1 MGKINIMSKKLS
13 ELIAAGEVVERPA
26 SVIKELVENSIDAG
40 ADKVTVEIQ
49 NGGRTLIRVSDNGSG
64 IERDDVSLAFVSH
77 ATSKITTEAD
87 LNKISTLGFRGEA
100 LASICA
106 VSRVNLL
113 TKTADSDEGTSLS
126 GEGGEITSIKE
137 AGCPNGTTITV
148 RDLFYNTPARMKFLK
163 TDRGEGNAAALIIDK
178 LALSHPEIAFR
189 FIRDGKVTLH
199 TPGDGKLKSAVY
211 AVYGREFTD
220 GLIPVDYT
228 HKGIRIKGLTSKPIA
243 SRKNRNMQ
251 NFFLNGR
258 YIKTGTGCKALD
270 EAYKHSIMV
279 GKYPSCVL
287 NIIVPESFADVNVHP
302 AKTEIRFVNEAP
314 VFEAIMYAVKTAIIQ
329 GDSRP
334 EMTFESK
341 INPNSRSFTDIT
353 RERQPSALQQRINEA
368 LLKEKLEERERQN
381 RRQETAERHSEP
393 AKPAYSTAHAAPA
406 DEPAVSVPSK
416 NYAVSQS
423 VASEP
428 ENYIRSQDKV
438 EVHYELPK
446 PQSQTAPDSDA
457 YSEPKTQ
464 MPEIVSEAE
473 VNIIS
478 EDDKPQKNLRF
489 VGEAFDTYIIAE
501 YGKDLLM
508 IDKHAAHE
516 RLIYEKLKSTENSG
530 DNVQMLLT
538 PIQIVLAKN
547 EYNAVLDNL
556 DIIARAGFDI
566 DDFGSG
572 TVILRSVPAMLR
584 KENIKDAVV
593 EIAGRLASGKQDV
606 TTEKLDWIY
615 HSIACRSAIKAGNK
629 STEKEL
635 VDIAVRALENDVYYC
650 PHGRPI
656 AFLIKKSTIEKQFG
670 RI

>member
-40 ADKVTVEIQ
+40 ANKVTVEIQ
-49 NGGRTLIRVSDNGSG
+49 NGGRTLIRVSDDGSG

-113 TKTADSDEGTSLS
+113 TKTAGSDEGTSLS

-178 LALSHPEIAFR
+178 LALSHPEISFR

-228 HKGIRIKGLTSKPIA
+228 HKGICIKGLTSKPIA

-314 VFEAIMYAVKTAIIQ
+314 VFEAIMYAVKTALLQ

-334 EMTFESK
+334 EMTFEAK
-341 INPNSRSFTDIT
+341 INPNSRSFTNIT

-368 LLKEKLEERERQN
+368 LLKEKLKEREQ
-381 RRQETAERHSEP
+381 QER
-393 AKPAYSTAHAAPA
+393 KPEIFESPLKPVKQMNSHVLH
-406 DEPAVSVPSK
+406 DEPLTVTRA
-416 NYAVSQS
+416 ADFEISQA

-428 ENYIRSQDKV
+428 VNYVKSQDKV
-438 EVHYELPK
+438 QVHYELPK
-446 PQSQTAPDSDA
+446 PQSSTASDA
-457 YSEPKTQ
+457 YGEPKTRL
-464 MPEIVSEAE
+464 PEIVSEAE
-473 VNIIS
+473 VNLIS
-478 EDDKPQKNLRF
+478 EDDKPQKNLRV

-556 DIIARAGFDI
+556 GLIAKAGFDI

-593 EIAGRLASGKQDV
+593 EIAGRLASGKQEV

-629 STEKEL
+629 STEREL
-635 VDIAVRALENDVYYC
+635 VDIAVRAIENDVYYC

-670 RI
+670 RT

>member
-40 ADKVTVEIQ
+40 ADKITVEIQ

-314 VFEAIMYAVKTAIIQ
+314 VFETIMYAVKTAIIQ

-353 RERQPSALQQRINEA
+353 RERQPTALQQRINEA

-381 RRQETAERHSEP
+381 RKPEIFESRLEP
-393 AKPAYSTAHAAPA
+393 VKRTSSHALH
-406 DEPAVSVPSK
+406 DEPLTVTRSADFEI
-416 NYAVSQS
+416 SQS

-428 ENYIRSQDKV
+428 EDYVKSQDKV

-446 PQSQTAPDSDA
+446 SQSQTAPDSDA

-464 MPEIVSEAE
+464 IQQIVSEAE
-473 VNIIS
+473 ADIIS

-635 VDIAVRALENDVYYC
+635 VDIAVRALKNDVYYC